1 MKTSLKANLIQHLI
15 AKKEEGGF
23 TLIELLVVI
32 IIIGILSAIA
42 LPAFLNQAN
51 RARQS
56 EAVTYVGSINRA
68 QQAYYLEQTSFTEAI
83 AALGLGIPED
93 TQNYA
98 YEAKVT
104 AAAGTTPTFVS
115 NRAIPGAKAA
125 DGTITKKADAPVRAY
140 VGGVSVAE
148 VNPTEIDVP
157 DESTPDPND
166 TKKVTVSETTTVA
179 ILCEA
184 LQPPVNG
191 GADGEQLIKV
201 TPQAG
206 AATKVECPDGGDR
219 DGYVL
224 KS

>member
-1 MKTSLKANLIQHLI
+1 MQTSLKANLLKHLI

-56 EAVTYVGSINRA
+56 EAVTYVGSMNRA
-68 QQAYYLEQTSFTEAI
+68 QQAYYLERTGFTEAI

-93 TQNYA
+93 TQNYQ
-98 YEAKVT
+98 YEAVT
-104 AAAGTTPTFVS
+104 SDPGGPVFVS
-115 NRAIPGAKAA
+115 NQARPQVDGDPTRAG
-125 DGTITKKADAPVRAY
+125 DAPVRAY

-148 VNPTEIDVP
+148 VNPVEVP
-157 DESTPDPND
+157 DPQNPNE
-166 TKKVTVSETTTVA
+166 TITVAETTTVA

-184 LQPPVNG
+184 NFPPVNG
-191 GADGEQLIKV
+191 GPAGTQQIRVVNDPDVGTNVPNCPEGADRNAFSK
-201 TPQAG
+201 
-206 AATKVECPDGGDR
+206 
-219 DGYVL
+219 